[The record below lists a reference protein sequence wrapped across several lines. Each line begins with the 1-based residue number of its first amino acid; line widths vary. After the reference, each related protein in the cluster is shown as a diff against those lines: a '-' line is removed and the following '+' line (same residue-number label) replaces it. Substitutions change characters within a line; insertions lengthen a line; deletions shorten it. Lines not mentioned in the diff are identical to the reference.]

1 MVSITR
7 RAAER
12 IRNNKDGKK
21 YLRVFAKDK
30 SERSMLYNLNYT
42 NDVNRD
48 DILYMSY
55 GIKIL
60 VDSKTRKFFE
70 NLEIDYHGKNGKSK
84 FVFDCQDSISFDL

>member
-1 MVSITR
+1 MVSLTR
-7 RAAER
+7 RAAES

-21 YLRVFAKDK
+21 YLRIFVKDK
-30 SERSMLYNLNYT
+30 TDNSILYNVNYT
-42 NDVNRD
+42 NSVSRD

-70 NLEIDYHGKNGKSK
+70 NLEIDYIGENGTSK
-84 FVFDCQDSISFDL
+84 FVFDSQDSIALDL